1 MDSHINGNLSRNMK
15 EIHIHCFLDVK
26 NSYQITLNDNG
37 IPRVIKKKI
46 APLLLAR

>member
-26 NSYQITLNDNG
+26 NSYQITLNDNE
-37 IPRVIKKKI
+37 IPRVIKKI
-46 APLLLAR
+46 TPLLLAR